1 MYARAGSAIPWP
13 LHGYSIFSSTPAR
26 ALPRLRC
33 PFQAEIPEKRGKSPP
48 ARTTAQRMQSL
59 ACCRVHG
66 RCVHATARQMRGH
79 HGAALGHQAWR
90 RIVWAETAAGTLR
103 KPPPRASLSTQRTAA
118 FWMGSFSAIGSAR
131 TASDRSSSN
140 LAFWTTTRTG
150 HPTQWRTE
158 LVLPVPCLPRHS
170 NQLDLRGWQSK
181 AYQVPRQSFQCN
193 ERHWQDI
200 MHCLARHHPS
210 EFEVTT
216 RH

>member
-158 LVLPVPCLPRHS
+158 LVLPVPCYLAIQISSTCEVGKAKHTKSHVRAFS
-170 NQLDLRGWQSK
+170 VTSDIGKISCTALR
-181 AYQVPRQSFQCN
+181 A
-193 ERHWQDI
+193 
-200 MHCLARHHPS
+200 
-210 EFEVTT
+210 TT
-216 RH
+216 KVNLR